1 MPPLCLEVY
10 ELFEAIVER
19 HMRGLSAIVVQLEKE
34 DGILTW
40 TVDIRAID
48 SVSLGDAMPDT
59 AVLDVTEMRTDT
71 GMKWCFSPKG
81 GAR

>member
-19 HMRGLSAIVVQLEKE
+19 HIVGLSAIAVRLEKE
-34 DGILTW
+34 NGILTW
-40 TVDIRAID
+40 TVEIRAVQP
-48 SVSLGDAMPDT
+48 VSPGDAMPVTTDL
-59 AVLDVTEMRTDT
+59 AVTEMRTDT
-71 GMKWCFSPKG
+71 GMKWQISPKG

>member
-1 MPPLCLEVY
+1 M
-10 ELFEAIVER
+10 
-19 HMRGLSAIVVQLEKE
+19 QLEKE

-48 SVSLGDAMPDT
+48 AVSLGDAMPDT